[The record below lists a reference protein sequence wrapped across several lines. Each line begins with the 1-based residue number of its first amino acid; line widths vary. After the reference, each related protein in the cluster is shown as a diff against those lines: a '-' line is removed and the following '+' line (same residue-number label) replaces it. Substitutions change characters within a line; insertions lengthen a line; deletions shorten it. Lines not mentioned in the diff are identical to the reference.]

1 MIHNLFHWWSHIE
14 SRKQDFNWEIM
25 CSPQFNHRFVT
36 EDSNLFWEWKN
47 HSLLFSSIELLSCVS
62 EVLLFLQQLVIR
74 YQIISTLITL
84 SDFYSNTSSS
94 STPVNYNT
102 ETTERWSEQQR
113 SNNSNCQGWDVWDS
127 EWTTSSWS
135 WTVRDG
141 TVGGR
146 RRYSAVH
153 GVLLGNRRLWHLCEC
168 YFGAYHQPKH
178 CCRQFTSRHG
188 SSMFFFQQTNAP
200 CHNPELRQFQGVG
213 AKASVH

>member
-1 MIHNLFHWWSHIE
+1 M
-14 SRKQDFNWEIM
+14 
-25 CSPQFNHRFVT
+25 
-36 EDSNLFWEWKN
+36 
-47 HSLLFSSIELLSCVS
+47 
-62 EVLLFLQQLVIR
+62 
-74 YQIISTLITL
+74 
-84 SDFYSNTSSS
+84 
-94 STPVNYNT
+94 NYNT

-113 SNNSNCQGWDVWDS
+113 CNNSNCQGWDVWDS

-200 CHNPELRQFQGVG
+200 CHNPGCWRQSISTLEKQWRHTMQPIRPKEPTQNTFRWLVELILWQVRVVWHKLQVCVMLFMHIKRVPVIHLG
-213 AKASVH
+213 HF